1 MRKLVLLA
9 AAVPLVFAPTA
20 LAADRQPE
28 QQPVCQVPDV
38 DLVYD
43 AHDLMV
49 LVSLPVDGCR
59 SRQDRVFPL
68 SASITRMDNSG
79 GRDVADW
86 SVDCGPFRSD
96 DNAEGADA
104 APASSCDLNV
114 AYEHPEVE
122 SAQYDVEVTYPG
134 ATADRTMSNVVFCRS
149 DGSWGSCEELAPP
162 AERDVER

>member
-9 AAVPLVFAPTA
+9 AAVPLVFGPAA
-20 LAADRQPE
+20 LAADQKPDEPRS
-28 QQPVCQVPDV
+28 VCRVPDV

-43 AHDLMV
+43 THDLMV

-59 SRQDRVFPL
+59 SRQGRVFPL
-68 SASITRMDNSG
+68 SASITRLDNSG

-86 SVDCGPFRSD
+86 GVDCGPFRSD
-96 DNAEGADA
+96 ENAADHGD
-104 APASSCDLNV
+104 PPSSCDLNV

-134 ATADRTMSNVVFCRS
+134 ATAERTMSAVVFCRS
-149 DGSWGSCEELAPP
+149 DGDWGSCEELAPS

>member
-1 MRKLVLLA
+1 MRKLALLA

-20 LAADRQPE
+20 HATDRQPE
-28 QQPVCQVPDV
+28 RRSVCQVPDV
-38 DLVYD
+38 DLIYD
-43 AHDLMV
+43 THDLMV

-68 SASITRMDNSG
+68 SASITRLDNMG

-96 DNAEGADA
+96 DNAADHD
-104 APASSCDLNV
+104 PPSSCDLNV

-134 ATADRTMSNVVFCRS
+134 AAADRTMSAVVFCRS
-149 DGSWGSCEELAPP
+149 DGDWGSCEELAPS
-162 AERDVER
+162 AESDVER